1 MHALTMNHMLDHLQS
16 KKDKP
21 FRMLDVGCGH
31 GYSTLVYSRLASLIR
46 DTQFLAVGTDF
57 HQSFIE
63 KAVLNSQK
71 YSAPNQ

>member
-1 MHALTMNHMLDHLQS
+1 MHALSLNHMLGQLVD

-46 DTQFLAVGTDF
+46 DTPFVAVGTDF

-71 YSAPNQ
+71 YSCKNQ